1 MEYYQYLRLNNI
13 QQFTQLAMTTSRI
26 DLNRFTSS
34 FFRELLSLQK
44 ERIGFIGL
52 GIMGKQ
58 MATNLIR
65 NGYKLIIFNRSKK
78 SIEELSS
85 LGAIA
90 AQSPK
95 EVAMSSDI
103 LIDVVTD
110 GPDVEEILLGKNGVI
125 NGRKG
130 LVVIDMSTNSPT
142 FARSIS
148 SKLAENGMKFL
159 DAPVSG
165 GDKGARDATLTI
177 MVGGKRD
184 AFEKV
189 KQILQCMGKT
199 IVYMGESGSG
209 QATKL
214 CNQVAVSIHTLATCE
229 ALLLG
234 ASSGL
239 NLDDLLKV
247 LTSGAASSWNLV
259 NLGPKII
266 KRDFEPGFKAAHLL
280 KDLRYVVQLAETNR
294 VSLLG
299 SSVVYQLLNSV
310 MAESEGEKG
319 TQVLAKVLEKLAS
332 REF

>member
-1 MEYYQYLRLNNI
+1 M
-13 QQFTQLAMTTSRI
+13 
-26 DLNRFTSS
+26 
-34 FFRELLSLQK
+34 SLQR

-58 MATNLIR
+58 MASNLIR
-65 NGYKLIIFNRSKK
+65 NGYEMVVFNRSKK
-78 SIEELSS
+78 SVEELSA
-85 LGAIA
+85 LGAKA
-90 AQSPK
+90 VASPK
-95 EVAMSSDI
+95 EVAMNSDV

-110 GPDVEEILLGKNGVI
+110 APDVEEILFGKDGVI
-125 NGRKG
+125 NGGRKG
-130 LVVIDMSTNSPT
+130 LVVIDMSTNSPL

-148 SKLAENGMKFL
+148 SRLAGMGTEFL

-165 GDKGARDATLTI
+165 GDKGAREATLTI
-177 MVGGKRD
+177 MVGGKKEV
-184 AFEKV
+184 FEKTHR
-189 KQILQCMGKT
+189 ILQCMGKT

-229 ALLLG
+229 SLLLG
-234 ASSGL
+234 ASAGL

-247 LTSGAASSWNLV
+247 LTSGAAGSWNLS
-259 NLGPKII
+259 NLGPKVL

-280 KDLRYVVQLAETNR
+280 KDLRYVMQLSETNR
-294 VSLLG
+294 VSLPG

-310 MAESEGEKG
+310 MAGDEGEKG

-332 REF
+332 REI